1 MENNKPTTVEY
12 IGKFGSTF
20 GLPALLY
27 EIANYFVTNNDLKH
41 FLPYVL
47 PLISFGIDKVASNII
62 SQRIEKRI
70 NSEIESIKKNY
81 QDAFNDPN
89 IDKTT
94 VDNLKAEYT
103 KLTAKVLSHQT
114 SKVYALISEDNSSNA
129 SET

>member
-1 MENNKPTTVEY
+1 MEKNKPTTVEY
-12 IGKFGSTF
+12 VGKFGSTF

-27 EIANYFVTNNDLKH
+27 EIANYFITNNDAKH
-41 FLPYVL
+41 FLPYLL
-47 PLISFGIDKVASNII
+47 PLISFGIDKIASNII

-70 NSEIESIKKNY
+70 NIAIESTKKNY

-103 KLTAKVLSHQT
+103 KFNATVLRRQISQ
-114 SKVYALISEDNSSNA
+114 VYALISGDNSSNA
-129 SET
+129 SEP